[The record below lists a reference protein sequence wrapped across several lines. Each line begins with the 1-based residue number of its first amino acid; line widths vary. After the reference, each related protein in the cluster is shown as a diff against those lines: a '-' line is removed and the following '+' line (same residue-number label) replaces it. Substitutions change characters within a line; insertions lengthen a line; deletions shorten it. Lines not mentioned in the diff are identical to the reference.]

1 MTMNQPAVVSAT
13 IDGQTRAI
21 AWKLPTELTWTKA
34 DGSEGYYRLP
44 PSISEMLM
52 TRLSEFKAS
61 HATWAM
67 RLAMVLMTTH
77 GGDLRPFCIDRR
89 GIAGVDHEDG
99 SPRRLGALLKAL
111 NLTEWQVRI
120 GRYLLRAV
128 GFVEQD
134 HEQRRDQH
142 ENPKANWRRSPSGMR
157 RAATVFRFG
166 ADYLKALHAAVR
178 RSRFIRLGP
187 LPRLLPYTL
196 PKLKLRGQDL
206 EVPPS
211 TGGGFHM
218 GAKPKN
224 PPQKPVERRW
234 RAEGNDVAEG
244 AVRAA
249 SGRLEAPQRPSGP
262 SDRLTPMIAVA
273 EEPDRAGLDAA
284 LARLAV
290 GLRIKP

>member
-1 MTMNQPAVVSAT
+1 MMNQPLVASAT
-13 IDGQTRAI
+13 SDRRACAA
-21 AWKLPTELTWTKA
+21 AWRLPTELTWTQE

-44 PSISEMLM
+44 PSLAEMLT
-52 TRLSEFKAS
+52 TRLTEFKET

-67 RLAMVLMTTH
+67 RLAMVLMTAH

-218 GAKPKN
+218 GAKPMN